1 MQPEPEKLYSLGEV
15 SVNEADHSVTA
26 TEALYAFFGHGG
38 VCCAVSQIPKS
49 VVREIRTL
57 RSEGVPGRKLPGSTR
72 LPGGQPPGS
81 TRKYA
86 KLPEGC
92 GLTVHCSGCAIR
104 NTVMD
109 TVQTGKVHRFVPAY
123 LNPNSDIESHRFELL
138 ISTERKGGVVFLKV
152 EEMNAAVPNKSIDHD
167 K

>member
-1 MQPEPEKLYSLGEV
+1 
-15 SVNEADHSVTA
+15 
-26 TEALYAFFGHGG
+26 
-38 VCCAVSQIPKS
+38 
-49 VVREIRTL
+49 
-57 RSEGVPGRKLPGSTR
+57 
-72 LPGGQPPGS
+72 
-81 TRKYA
+81 
-86 KLPEGC
+86 
-92 GLTVHCSGCAIR
+92 
-104 NTVMD
+104 MD